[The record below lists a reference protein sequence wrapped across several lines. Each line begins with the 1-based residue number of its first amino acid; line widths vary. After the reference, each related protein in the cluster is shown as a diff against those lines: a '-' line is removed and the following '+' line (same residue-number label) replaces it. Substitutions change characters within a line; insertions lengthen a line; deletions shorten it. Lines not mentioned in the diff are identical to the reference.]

1 MENETKEMEAA
12 KQKKSNKL
20 FDVFLVVLIAAVIIG
35 VYVYSQYIL
44 VKPSVKINETE
55 LKVNMTVQELID
67 LGFAI
72 DDSIAGRGDMD
83 IDAEPDIPGESY
95 TSTFYYLY
103 AKDQNGYYEYT
114 NIVFHVFNKDVNS
127 VEFKN
132 SQIYGY
138 RYDPHYDNGE
148 FSVLIND
155 IAFAGKSKE
164 EALAAFEELGIKF
177 DSADKEEFMN
187 GERNIIFGKSGDF
200 SYIIET
206 DYNEDIVTNI
216 EVKRKV

>member
-1 MENETKEMEAA
+1 MENETKEM

-20 FDVFLVVLIAAVIIG
+20 FDVFLVVLIVAVIVG

-44 VKPSVKINETE
+44 VKPSVKINDTE
-55 LKVNMTVQELID
+55 LKVNMTVQELVD

-72 DDSIAGRGDMD
+72 DDSIAGNGDMD
-83 IDAEPDIPGESY
+83 LDAQPDIPGESY
-95 TSTFYYLY
+95 TSTFYYVY
-103 AKDQNGYYEYT
+103 AKDSNGYYKYT

-127 VEFKN
+127 TEFRN

-138 RYDPHYDNGE
+138 RYDPHYDTGE

-177 DSADKEEFMN
+177 ESADKDEFMK

-200 SYIIET
+200 SYIIEA
-206 DYNEDIVTNI
+206 DYSTDIVTNI
-216 EVKRKV
+216 EVKRNV

>member
-1 MENETKEMEAA
+1 MEKETKEM

-20 FDVFLVVLIAAVIIG
+20 FDVFLVVLIAAVIVG

-55 LKVNMTVQELID
+55 LKVNMTVQELVD
-67 LGFAI
+67 LGFAV
-72 DDSIAGRGDMD
+72 DDSIAGNGDMD
-83 IDAEPDIPGESY
+83 LDAQPDIPGESY
-95 TSTFYYLY
+95 TSTFYYVY
-103 AKDQNGYYEYT
+103 AKDSNGYYKYT

-127 VEFKN
+127 TEFRN

-138 RYDPHYDNGE
+138 RYDPHYDTGE

-164 EALAAFEELGIKF
+164 ESLAAFEELGIKF
-177 DSADKEEFMN
+177 DSADKDEFMK

-200 SYIIET
+200 SYIIEADYST
-206 DYNEDIVTNI
+206 DVVTNI
-216 EVKRKV
+216 EVKRNV

>member
-1 MENETKEMEAA
+1 MEKETKEM

-20 FDVFLVVLIAAVIIG
+20 FDVFLVVLIAAVIVG

-55 LKVNMTVQELID
+55 LKVNMTVQELVD
-67 LGFAI
+67 LGFAV
-72 DDSIAGRGDMD
+72 DDSIAGNGDMD
-83 IDAEPDIPGESY
+83 LDAQPDIPGESY
-95 TSTFYYLY
+95 TSTFYYVY
-103 AKDQNGYYEYT
+103 AKDSNGYYKYT

-127 VEFKN
+127 TEFRN

-138 RYDPHYDNGE
+138 RYDPHYDTGE

-155 IAFAGKSKE
+155 VAFAGKSKE

-177 DSADKEEFMN
+177 DSADKDEFMK

-200 SYIIET
+200 SYIIEADYST
-206 DYNEDIVTNI
+206 DVVTNI
-216 EVKRKV
+216 EVKRNV

>member
-1 MENETKEMEAA
+1 MENETKET

-20 FDVFLVVLIAAVIIG
+20 FDVFLVIMIIAIIG
-35 VYVYSQYIL
+35 GVYFYSQFIL
-44 VKPSVKINETE
+44 VKPSVKINGTE
-55 LKVNMTVQELID
+55 LKVNMTVQELLD
-67 LGFAI
+67 AGFAI
-72 DDSIAGRGDMD
+72 DDSIAGKGDLD
-83 IDAEPDIPGESY
+83 IESEPDIPGESY
-95 TSTFYYLY
+95 TSTFYYVY
-103 AKDQNGYYEYT
+103 AKDSNGYYEYT

-132 SQIYGY
+132 SQIYAY
-138 RYDPHYDNGE
+138 RYDPHYDTGK

-155 IAFAGKSKE
+155 IEFAGKSKE
-164 EALAAFEELGIKF
+164 EAVQAFEELGVKF
-177 DSADKEEFMN
+177 DSADKEEFLN
-187 GERNIIFGKSGDF
+187 NESHIIFGKSGDF

>member
-1 MENETKEMEAA
+1 MENETKEMKQE

-20 FDVFLVVLIAAVIIG
+20 FDVFLFILIAGVIAG
-35 VYVYSQYIL
+35 VYLYSQFIL
-44 VKPSVKINETE
+44 VKPSVKIDGTE
-55 LKVNMTVQELID
+55 LKVNMTVQELVD
-67 LGFAI
+67 AGFAI
-72 DDSIAGRGDMD
+72 DDSIAGNGDMD
-83 IDAEPDIPGESY
+83 LDAQPDIPGESY
-95 TSTFYYLY
+95 TSTFYYVY
-103 AKDQNGYYEYT
+103 AKDANGYYKYT

-155 IAFAGKSKE
+155 ISFAGKSKE
-164 EALAAFEELGIKF
+164 EAIAAFEELGVKY
-177 DSADKEEFMN
+177 DSADKDEFLN
-187 GERNIIFGKSGDF
+187 GDRNIIFGKSGDF
-200 SYIIET
+200 SYVIET